1 MAWPWINVVA
11 VLAFRQRMV
20 RAAVRLM
27 ELKTGMRQRLKQ
39 INARTVVVFRLV
51 RDLTTRE
58 KQFLL
63 SEMVQVKGLM
73 PLLMKERNK
82 QRWTPEDRAELRAH
96 LRRLSS
102 LSPYL
107 VVMVLPGSFLML
119 PALAWWLDRR
129 RGRNRIQQM
138 PG

>member
-1 MAWPWINVVA
+1 
-11 VLAFRQRMV
+11 
-20 RAAVRLM
+20 
-27 ELKTGMRQRLKQ
+27 MRQRLKQ
-39 INARTVVVFRLV
+39 INARTVAVLRLA

-82 QRWTPEDRAELRAH
+82 QRWTPEDRAELHTH

-129 RGRNRIQQM
+129 RGRNRVQKM

>member
-1 MAWPWINVVA
+1 MAFCRHLVTP
-11 VLAFRQRMV
+11 
-20 RAAVRLM
+20 AVRLTD
-27 ELKTGMRQRLKQ
+27 LNRNGDRVRQRLKQ
-39 INARTVVVFRLV
+39 INARTLAVLRVA

-63 SEMVQVKGLM
+63 SEMVQIKGLM

-82 QRWTPEDRAELRAH
+82 QRWTPEDRAELRTH

-129 RGRNRIQQM
+129 RGRNRVQQM